1 MAKKQETVSMIDSLQ
16 EFKDLKNIDKETM
29 INVLE
34 ESFRN
39 VIAKMFGTDE
49 NYDVII
55 NPEKGDFE
63 IWRNRTVVE
72 NGHVSDPNLEVS
84 LRDAQQ
90 IDADCT
96 IGEEVTDE
104 VHFADFGRRAI
115 LNLRQALASKIL
127 ELQKDNL
134 TAKYRELIGTIV
146 VADVYQVWKKEVLLL
161 DDEGNELLLPKSEQ
175 IPGDFYRKGEAV
187 RAVVQRVETDNNTKI
202 YLSRTDKAFLQRLF
216 EIEVPEIN
224 DGLIT
229 IRSIARIPGERA
241 KIAVESYDERID
253 PVGACVGMKG
263 SRIRGIV
270 RELRNENIDVVNYTT
285 NTALYIQ
292 RALSPAKVSSIRVD
306 EEEHKAEVF
315 LRPEEVSLAIGKNG
329 LNIKLASM
337 LTDYTI
343 DVFRDIDT
351 ADEEDIYLDE
361 FADEVEPWVIEA
373 LKEIGCNTAK
383 AVLALAPEEIMERA
397 DLEEQTVDDLLRVLS
412 AEFEDEAQPAPDDYA
427 PEEEQ
432 PVDEQPVD
440 TTDASE
446 PVDEQPVES
455 TDEPDETPTEDEP
468 EEEDDADEEADD
480 DTPEVFQEDDTDE
493 KEED

>member
-440 TTDASE
+440 ATDASE
-446 PVDEQPVES
+446 PVDEQPAES

-468 EEEDDADEEADD
+468 EEDDADEEADV